1 MVQSGKQLELTVAC
15 GLAKGETVHVLGR
28 IQGGSDFLAWMD
40 DLVLAG
46 EDDLVDWDDEE
57 DAVQWMM
64 EGRDRPRSGKRT
76 RLDESSESECSSHS
90 PSAEVH
96 LTACRGGGSNCLDR
110 DEEPPKRAKSR
121 PCRACTRRRR
131 AGASQ
136 TQQEARGESIDCS
149 QWDGSRRN
157 NFVA

>member
-15 GLAKGETVHVLGR
+15 GLAKGDTVHVLGR
-28 IQGGSDFLAWMD
+28 IQGGSEFLAWMD

-57 DAVQWMM
+57 DVVQWMM

-76 RLDESSESECSSHS
+76 RLDESSESECSSPL
-90 PSAEVH
+90 PSAEGH
-96 LTACRGGGSNCLDR
+96 LQACRGGGSNCLDR
-110 DEEPPKRAKSR
+110 DDDSPEGGRGEPNEEPPKRAKSR

-131 AGASQ
+131 AGAS
-136 TQQEARGESIDCS
+136 TL
-149 QWDGSRRN
+149 
-157 NFVA
+157 